1 MKEPSHI
8 KILIAEDEE
17 MLGGVLQQFLTGK
30 GHHVTVTHDGRSA
43 LEALK
48 REEFDVALLD
58 IVMPELDGLEVLR
71 HLQEEPNPP
80 QVIIITGNGTIE
92 TAITAIRLGAYDY
105 LSKPYRMAEI
115 DVLVR
120 RAWEKRRLATE
131 NALLQRHLERANG
144 VPEIVT
150 RYAPMQAVLALVE
163 RVAKSDSPV
172 LITGESGTGKELV
185 ARALHR
191 LSERSSGPLVD
202 VDCASTTDALT
213 MESELFGHEK
223 GALPGVLKRK
233 TGLFELASGGTLFL
247 DEIGDLDLRV
257 QGKLLRAL
265 ESGGYTRLGGSQKL
279 DVDFRVVAA
288 TKRDIREDV
297 MDRKFRSDLFFRINT
312 ISITLPPLR
321 DRVVDIPILAQH
333 YLKHFGGQTPPT
345 LNDDAVA
352 AMETYPWP
360 GNIRELK
367 NVIERAV
374 LLANGGNIARRDLPL
389 SNGTALAAAA
399 ATNSVAHATNGPHG
413 APPYVGDENGKSLSL
428 AELERRHIEAVL
440 NRANWHQG
448 RAAAQLGISS
458 KTLYRK
464 IREYGFVRPRNV

>member
-1 MKEPSHI
+1 MKEPTSI

-17 MLGGVLQQFLTGK
+17 MLGTVLQQFLAGK
-30 GHHVTVTHDGRSA
+30 GHQVVVVRDGRAA

-48 REEFDVALLD
+48 RDDFDVALLD
-58 IVMPELDGLEVLR
+58 IVMPELDGMEVLR
-71 HLQEEPNPP
+71 QISDEPSPP

-120 RAWEKRRLATE
+120 RAWEKRQLAAE
-131 NALLQRHLERANG
+131 NALLQHHLERANG

-150 RYAPMQAVLALVE
+150 RYAPMQAVLSLVE

-172 LITGESGTGKELV
+172 LITGEAGTGKELV

-191 LSERSSGPLVD
+191 MSERSGGPMVD

-233 TGLFELASGGTLFL
+233 TGLFELATEGTLFL
-247 DEIGDLDLRV
+247 DEVGDLDLRV

-265 ESGGYTRLGGSQKL
+265 ESGAYLRLGGTHKL
-279 DVDFRVVAA
+279 NVDFRVVAA

-321 DRVVDIPILAQH
+321 DRVVDIPLLAQY
-333 YLKHFGGQTPPT
+333 YLKEFGGAAPPT
-345 LNDDAVA
+345 LTDDAIA
-352 AMETYPWP
+352 ALESYPWP
-360 GNIRELK
+360 GNVREIR

-374 LLANGGNIARRDLPL
+374 LLANGGVISRRDLPL
-389 SNGTALAAAA
+389 SSTAMLQGGSSAP
-399 ATNSVAHATNGPHG
+399 SPHASNGP
-413 APPYVGDENGKSLSL
+413 AVPYVGDENGRSLSL
-428 AELERRHIEAVL
+428 SELERRHIEAVL